1 MPILFDGWA
10 DILVSAALAMM
21 VSGLVVYRWQR
32 HRYEELLQQ
41 LAEQAVELDDLRVR
55 YEPLTALAEQLQ
67 QQLDT
72 SRLAVHEQELEAT
85 RWRERANALQ
95 LQWQRQQQQVQQQDQ
110 QHRERIQHQEAQMR
124 EQQERLLQQQR
135 EQLES
140 FQQKSRDQLNLLQTQ
155 LRQSQAELAR
165 EQQARV
171 LEQQH
176 SDEKLAL
183 LQSNRE
189 QLLKDFELL
198 SQKVFEQK
206 QQQFSEHS
214 KLGLDA
220 VLNPFREQLD
230 GLRKKV
236 EDVYVSDSKDRA
248 ALQNQISEL
257 QRLNQQITDE
267 AHALTTALRG
277 EHKTQGNWGEM
288 VLENVLERSGLR
300 KGEEYRREQSFR
312 DEDGQTLRPDVIVD
326 LPDGKHLI
334 IDSKVSLTA
343 YTDYVNADDDSGR
356 AAAIRRHVE
365 SVRNHIRGLGAKAY
379 QQLPGL
385 NSPEMVFMF
394 MPVEPAFMLAFQQ
407 DESLFSQ
414 AFEQKIVVV
423 TPTTLLATLRTVA
436 SLWALERRNR
446 NTEQLADHA
455 RRLYD
460 KLVVVVEKFEKVG
473 NQLDSVNRSWDD
485 AWKSLKTGRGN
496 LISQADGFVTLGV
509 RVKKELGRQLR
520 EEARADHELQEAL
533 AQERV
538 AVVADAG
545 DDRDDDVQAG
555 PTLASD
561 AVPSAQSRLALEG
574 K

>member
-85 RWRERANALQ
+85 RWKERANALQ
-95 LQWQRQQQQVQQQDQ
+95 LQWQRQQQQVQQQEQ

-124 EQQERLLQQQR
+124 EQQERLMQQQR

-176 SDEKLAL
+176 SEEKLAL
-183 LQSNRE
+183 LQANRE
-189 QLLKDFELL
+189 QLLKDFESL
-198 SQKVFEQK
+198 SHKVFEQK

-214 KLGLDA
+214 RLSLDA

-230 GLRKKV
+230 GLRRKV
-236 EDVYVSDSKDRA
+236 EDVYVADSKDRA
-248 ALQNQISEL
+248 ALQNQIGEL
-257 QRLNQQITDE
+257 HRLNQQITSE

-300 KGEEYRREQSFR
+300 KGEEYRREQSFT

-343 YTDYVNADDDSGR
+343 YTDYVNADDDSSR

-365 SVRNHIRGLGAKAY
+365 SVRAHIRGLGNKAY

-394 MPVEPAFMLAFQQ
+394 MPVEPAFVLAFQQ

-446 NTEQLADHA
+446 NTEKLADQA

-460 KLVVVVEKFEKVG
+460 KLVVVVDKFDKVG
-473 NQLDSVNRSWDD
+473 NQLESVNRSWDD
-485 AWKSLKTGRGN
+485 AWKSLKSGRGN
-496 LISQADGFVTLGV
+496 LISQADAFVTLGV

-520 EEARADHELQEAL
+520 EEANADHELHEAL
-533 AQERV
+533 EQQAPLPLEDADDAAEVRV
-538 AVVADAG
+538 
-545 DDRDDDVQAG
+545 
-555 PTLASD
+555 
-561 AVPSAQSRLALEG
+561 
-574 K
+574 